1 MTADGQNRQLAE
13 IIDGIPG
20 IVWMASRDSGA
31 TGQPID
37 FVSPYVETMLGYS
50 VQEWLSTPNFWLS
63 IVHPDD
69 RDRAASVAAAA
80 YATGDPHS
88 NQFRW
93 ITKDGRTLWVE
104 SHATVVRDETGTSIG
119 LRGVTFDISARKRM
133 EEELRQSQ
141 QLLNDTPFM
150 LTRCSR
156 DLR

>member
-20 IVWMASRDSGA
+20 IVWMASRDPGA

-69 RDRAASVAAAA
+69 RARAASV
-80 YATGDPHS
+80 
-88 NQFRW
+88 
-93 ITKDGRTLWVE
+93 GRGGIHHRRPAQQPVPMDHEGRPDTLGGI
-104 SHATVVRDETGTSIG
+104 ARD
-119 LRGVTFDISARKRM
+119 RR
-133 EEELRQSQ
+133 
-141 QLLNDTPFM
+141 
-150 LTRCSR
+150 
-156 DLR
+156 